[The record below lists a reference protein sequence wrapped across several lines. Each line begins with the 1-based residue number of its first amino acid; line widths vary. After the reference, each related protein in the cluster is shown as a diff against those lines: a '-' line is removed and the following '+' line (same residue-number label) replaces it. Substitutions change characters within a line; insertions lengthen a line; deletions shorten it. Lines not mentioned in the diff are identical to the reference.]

1 MSPTGD
7 SENYYQMLGVA
18 PDATSGQIKQAY
30 RRCVLAT
37 HPDLNASV
45 VAAER
50 YRRVRRAYEVLGN
63 ADERRSYDMV
73 RGIGAANASRR
84 FYRRTFDRLIDGLFR
99 NLRMAANSTKTLS
112 DAVEA
117 ERSSS
122 ESAAAPEPPA
132 RRRAG

>member
-1 MSPTGD
+1 MSPAGG

-18 PDATSGQIKQAY
+18 PGATPAQIKQAY

-37 HPDLNASV
+37 HPDLNPSI

-63 ADERRSYDMV
+63 ADERRNYDMI
-73 RGIGAANASRR
+73 RGISAASASRR
-84 FYRRTFDRLIDGLFR
+84 FYRRAFDRLMDGLFR
-99 NLRMAANSTKTLS
+99 NLRMAVNSTTTLS

-122 ESAAAPEPPA
+122 EPVATPEPPA

>member
-1 MSPTGD
+1 MSSAD
-7 SENYYQMLGVA
+7 SRENYYQMLGVG
-18 PDATSGQIKQAY
+18 PDATPAQIKQAY

-37 HPDLNASV
+37 HPDLNPSI

-63 ADERRSYDMV
+63 VDERRRYDMV
-73 RGIGAANASRR
+73 RGIGEFAGRSR
-84 FYRRTFDRLIDGLFR
+84 FYRRSFDRLIDGMFR
-99 NLRMAANSTKTLS
+99 NLRVAVNSTTALS

-117 ERSSS
+117 ERGSS
-122 ESAAAPEPPA
+122 ESVATPAPPA